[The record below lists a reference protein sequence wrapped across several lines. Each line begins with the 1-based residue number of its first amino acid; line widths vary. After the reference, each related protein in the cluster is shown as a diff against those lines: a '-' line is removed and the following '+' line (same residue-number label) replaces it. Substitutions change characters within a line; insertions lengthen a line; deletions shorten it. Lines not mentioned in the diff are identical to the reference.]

1 MKMEKT
7 KKFDQCLKNLLTV
20 SGMGRDELARAVGVS
35 VPVVNRWLNGASAPD
50 VYQFRAIANYFGMPY
65 GWFLDGD
72 DDFPG
77 AEEVPRSWAC
87 PRIRWKPCGSWPV
100 LGKRGCWRRWTT
112 PSTPSLALPAPHM
125 ARCCLSRSSSPIL
138 RRRPLPCA
146 GRAGDGSGRG
156 PETGGRVPFPR
167 GEIGRASC
175 RERV

>member
-20 SGMGRDELARAVGVS
+20 SGTGRDELARAAGVS

-77 AEEVPRSWAC
+77 AEEVAEKLGLSPDTVEALRELAGSGQEGVLAAVDDAVCAVIGAAC
-87 PRIRWKPCGSWPV
+87 AAYGEV
-100 LGKRGCWRRWTT
+100 LPLTEQF
-112 PSTPSLALPAPHM
+112 SHIAEEALAL
-125 ARCCLSRSSSPIL
+125 C
-138 RRRPLPCA
+138 
-146 GRAGDGSGRG
+146 
-156 PETGGRVPFPR
+156 
-167 GEIGRASC
+167 GEGQ
-175 RERV
+175 